1 MSSASL
7 LGWMLVALLGV
18 MTPGLDTMLV
28 LRHTMLGGRRAGL
41 TVIAGITLG
50 CLAWGTAS
58 IVGLSAL
65 LTASQLAYN
74 VVRVLGAAYLLWL
87 GGSAL
92 WRTLPRNRSAAAV
105 GEQDEAPATTGALAA
120 LRAGMVTNLLNPK
133 VGVFYMSVLP
143 QFMPHGPSSG
153 AWGFLLVAIHLTVG
167 VLWYSPL
174 VWAASKARRLLLR
187 QRVKRWLDRISAG
200 VLVGLGL
207 KLATEAR

>member
-1 MSSASL
+1 MSSAAL
-7 LGWMLVALLGV
+7 LGWVLVALLGV
-18 MTPGLDTMLV
+18 MAPGLDSMLV
-28 LRHTMLGGRRAGL
+28 LRHTMLGGRRAGT

-50 CLAWGTAS
+50 CLAWGIAS
-58 IVGLSAL
+58 MVGLTAL
-65 LTASQLAYN
+65 LAASQLAYD

-92 WRTLPRNRSAAAV
+92 WKTFPRNRPAAV
-105 GEQDEAPATTGALAA
+105 VDGQDKAPATRGARAG

-143 QFMPHGPSSG
+143 QFMPSGPSSG

-167 VLWYSPL
+167 VLWYSLL
-174 VWAASKARRLLLR
+174 VWAASRARRLLLR
-187 QRVKRWLDRISAG
+187 QRVKRWLDRITAG
-200 VLVGLGL
+200 VLLGLGL